1 MSPHK
6 SRLGRGLD
14 SLVSTESFVSTT
26 PRPAPATATKP
37 SAAPGN
43 IQFVPVDE
51 IQPNP
56 LQPRSHIDPTEL
68 SGLVDSLR
76 TSGLLQPILVRRH
89 GSSFQL
95 IAGERRWRAARQAGL
110 RTVPTVVRDAS
121 DDDMLELAL
130 IENIQRSDL
139 NAADR
144 AAAYSAYLS
153 RLNLTQEQ
161 ASHRLGQDRATI
173 ANYVRLLELDEEV
186 RQLLAQGDISMGQ
199 ARALLAVSDPADQR
213 RLAKLVVAKNLSV
226 RRTEDLVREL
236 RRESSPTTKPVE
248 KLARQANLR
257 ELEDKLSHRLGRKIR
272 IRCRD
277 KSGKGELVMSFSSVG
292 DFDELVAKLC
302 KA

>member
-1 MSPHK
+1 MPAHK

-14 SLVSTESFVSTT
+14 SLVSSESHAMTT
-26 PRPAPATATKP
+26 HPPVPTAATKVAP
-37 SAAPGN
+37 LPGN
-43 IQFVPVDE
+43 IQFVSVDD

-56 LQPRSHIDPTEL
+56 LQPRSQIDHDEL
-68 SGLVDSLR
+68 DGLVDSMR

-95 IAGERRWRAARQAGL
+95 IAGERRWRAARQADL
-110 RTVPTVVRDAS
+110 KAIPAVVREAS
-121 DDDMLELAL
+121 DADMLELAL

-139 NAADR
+139 NPIDR
-144 AAAYSAYLS
+144 ARAYSAYLS
-153 RLNLTQEQ
+153 RLSLTQEQ

-173 ANYVRLLELDEEV
+173 ANYVRLLELDEQV
-186 RQLLAQGDISMGQ
+186 RQLLAQGKISMGH
-199 ARALLAVSDPADQR
+199 ARALLAIPDPVDQR
-213 RLAKLVVAKNLSV
+213 RIAKLAATKNLSV

-236 RRESSPTTKPVE
+236 KRQTSPTSKPVD

-272 IRCRD
+272 IRCRS

>member
-1 MSPHK
+1 MEP
-6 SRLGRGLD
+6 
-14 SLVSTESFVSTT
+14 LVPTA
-26 PRPAPATATKP
+26 PPPAPAVTTQV

-43 IQFVPVDE
+43 IQFIPVDD

-56 LQPRSHIDPTEL
+56 LQPRSQINPTEL

-76 TSGLLQPILVRRH
+76 TSGMLQPILARRH

-110 RTVPTVVRDAS
+110 RTIPTVVREAS
-121 DDDMLELAL
+121 DADMLELAL
-130 IENIQRSDL
+130 VENIQRTDL
-139 NAADR
+139 NAMDR

-173 ANYVRLLELDEEV
+173 ANYVRLLELDEQV
-186 RQLLAQGDISMGQ
+186 RQLLAQGKISMGQ

-213 RLAKLVVAKNLSV
+213 RLAKLVVAKKLSV

-236 RRESSPTTKPVE
+236 RRESS
-248 KLARQANLR
+248 
-257 ELEDKLSHRLGRKIR
+257 
-272 IRCRD
+272 
-277 KSGKGELVMSFSSVG
+277 
-292 DFDELVAKLC
+292 
-302 KA
+302 

>member
-14 SLVSTESFVSTT
+14 SLVSMESLASTT
-26 PRPAPATATKP
+26 PSSSLAATAKV
-37 SAAPGN
+37 AADQGN

-56 LQPRSHIDPTEL
+56 LQPRSQFDPTEL
-68 SGLVDSLR
+68 SGLADSLR
-76 TSGLLQPILVRRH
+76 TSGMLQPILARRH

-110 RTVPTVVRDAS
+110 QTIPTVVREAS
-121 DDDMLELAL
+121 DADMIELAL

-139 NAADR
+139 NAVDR
-144 AAAYSAYLS
+144 ATAYSAYLS
-153 RLNLTQEQ
+153 RLGLTQEQ

-186 RQLLAQGDISMGQ
+186 RQLLAQGKISMGQ
-199 ARALLAVSDPADQR
+199 ARALLAVSNPDDQR
-213 RLAKLVVAKNLSV
+213 RLAKMVVAKNLSV

-236 RRESSPTTKPVE
+236 RRESSPATKPVE
-248 KLARQANLR
+248 TLARQANLR
-257 ELEDKLSHRLGRKIR
+257 EMEDKLSHRLGRKIR
-272 IRCRD
+272 IRCRG
-277 KSGKGELVMSFSSVG
+277 KSGKGELVMGFSSVG